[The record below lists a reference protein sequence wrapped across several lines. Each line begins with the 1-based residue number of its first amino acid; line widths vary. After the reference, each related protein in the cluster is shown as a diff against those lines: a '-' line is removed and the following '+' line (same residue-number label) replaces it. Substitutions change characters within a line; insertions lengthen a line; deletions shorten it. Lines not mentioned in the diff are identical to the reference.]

1 MKRHLSILL
10 LLICG
15 ASAIAADP
23 LILDEDGAISL
34 ALKQNYELKSSLL
47 DLEKAEYQNDNSWNV
62 MLPDF
67 SIEGS
72 VSNTNGVVDSSVD
85 DEFSLSGS
93 LEASVTLNKY
103 DRYYM
108 EYDELTYESQALLYA
123 TDEAELKTDVK
134 KAYYYLIANKQS
146 LELTE
151 MNQELAKK
159 RWQQMETEYKNGLV
173 SELEVLEAQSTYENL
188 KPDYTTANTQYK
200 TEMMSFKSLLGIDL
214 DQEVELEGSLDV
226 EIMTLDDDS
235 LVSTFLANR
244 LDVESAEKS
253 TEVEQSLLNIEKATD
268 LSPSFTLS
276 LDYTASNSDLF
287 DTDWTDSASITAT
300 VSIPLNGYI
309 KGSEEDVAISDA
321 EKSVEQSQLNYKNIV
336 AEAEKEIKTLVLEI
350 QGYQESMEI
359 NQTAIEI
366 SQKTY
371 DATEKA
377 YELGTT
383 ELLNLEDAQ
392 NTLFSAKQD
401 LLTSQYNYLSA
412 ILDLEEALNASA
424 DEIKAVT
431 KL

>member
-151 MNQELAKK
+151 MNLELAKK

>member
-1 MKRHLSILL
+1 MKKHLCILL
-10 LLICG
+10 FLLFGI
-15 ASAIAADP
+15 AAIAAEP
-23 LILDEDGAISL
+23 LVLNEDGAVSL
-34 ALKQNYELKSSLL
+34 ALKQNYDLKASLL
-47 DLEKAEYQNDNSWNV
+47 DLKKAEYQNDNSWNV

-72 VSNTNGVVDSSVD
+72 ANSTSGIVDSSVD

-108 EYDELTYESQALLYA
+108 EYDELTYEAQALMYA
-123 TDEAELKTDVK
+123 SDEEELKADVK

-146 LELTE
+146 LDLTE
-151 MNQELAKK
+151 LNLNLAKK
-159 RWQQMETEYKNGLV
+159 RWEQMEVEYSNGLV

-188 KPDYTTANTQYK
+188 KPDYTTANTEYK

-214 DQEVELEGSLDV
+214 DQEVELDGTLDV
-226 EIMTLDDDS
+226 EILELDDDS
-235 LVSTFLANR
+235 LISSFLAKR
-244 LDVESAEKS
+244 LDVESAQKS

-268 LSPSFTLS
+268 ISPSLS
-276 LDYTASNSDLF
+276 LSFDYSLSNSDLF
-287 DTDWTDSASITAT
+287 DSDWSDSASITAT
-300 VSIPLNGYI
+300 LSIPLNSYI

-321 EKSVEQSQLNYKNIV
+321 KKSVEQSQLNYKSV
-336 AEAEKEIKTLVLEI
+336 VEEAKKEIKTLVLEI
-350 QGYQESMEI
+350 QGYQENMEI
-359 NQTAIEI
+359 CKTAIEI

-371 DATEKA
+371 DATERA

-412 ILDLEEALNASA
+412 ILDLESALNAST
-424 DEIKAVT
+424 DEIKAAIQI
-431 KL
+431 

>member
-151 MNQELAKK
+151 MNLELAKK

-226 EIMTLDDDS
+226 EILTLDDDS

>member
-72 VSNTNGVVDSSVD
+72 VSNTNGVVDSSAD

-151 MNQELAKK
+151 MNLELAKK

-173 SELEVLEAQSTYENL
+173 SELEGLEAQSTYENL

-359 NQTAIEI
+359 NQTAIDI